1 MAACGDCLRKV
12 KDVVRYRS
20 KPVSGTA
27 GAVAIGI
34 IGLAGQAMTA
44 CRQGE
49 LAGVS
54 ALTAGDAHLQE
65 VTHGIIRIT
74 ATVQAVNIRCRLF
87 YSFEL
92 FFLNRGNAIFTYL
105 FKASSLNITGESSIS
120 LGGVS

>member
-1 MAACGDCLRKV
+1 MGACGDCLRKV

-20 KPVSGTA
+20 KPVSGAA

-34 IGLAGQAMTA
+34 IGLACQAMTA

>member
-1 MAACGDCLRKV
+1 MGACGDCLRKV

-27 GAVAIGI
+27 GAVAVGI

-54 ALTAGDAHLQE
+54 VLTAGDALLQE
-65 VTHGIIRIT
+65 VTHGD
-74 ATVQAVNIRCRLF
+74 N
-87 YSFEL
+87 SF
-92 FFLNRGNAIFTYL
+92 
-105 FKASSLNITGESSIS
+105 
-120 LGGVS
+120 